1 MKESLE
7 IAGAVANFAGGIAL
21 LIDALRMRSNI
32 IFRLPAIHARVVSK
46 RVALR
51 LNPRAHRGA
60 LPALRGEALC
70 YAFRLDEFSA
80 APPEAPCQSRSTN

>member
-1 MKESLE
+1 MKGSLE

-21 LIDALRMRSNI
+21 LIDALRMRGNI

-60 LPALRGEALC
+60 PALLGEALC